1 MKLSLND
8 EDDLQGQRQGPQ
20 SKISMI
26 KKKKGIQP
34 VLGRWCARP
43 RQKASGR
50 LEWVL
55 SQDGED
61 TAGLEIRHTARCLCA
76 F

>member
-8 EDDLQGQRQGPQ
+8 QGDLQGQRQGAQ
-20 SKISMI
+20 SKISVI
-26 KKKKGIQP
+26 EKKKRYQACSRKVVCQ
-34 VLGRWCARP
+34 AET
-43 RQKASGR
+43 QSSGR

-61 TAGLEIRHTARCLCA
+61 TARLEIRHTARCLCT